1 MTTEVEDYLAAVPE
15 PSRSALEGLRQTI
28 REVVPDA
35 TETISY
41 KVPTFRYQDR
51 ALVAYGAT
59 ETGCTFYV
67 MSTDVFNAF
76 KEKVKGFKTGKG
88 SIRFEPDK
96 LIPPEIVQNIV
107 KARISENTG
116 KYR

>member
-1 MTTEVEDYLAAVPE
+1 MTEVDEYLAAVAAPY
-15 PSRSALEGLRQTI
+15 RAALEDLRETI

-41 KVPTFRYQDR
+41 KVPTFKYQNR
-51 ALVAYGAT
+51 PLVAYGAT
-59 ETGCTFYV
+59 ETGCTFYL

-76 KEKVKGFKTGKG
+76 KAQVKDFKTGKG
-88 SIRFEPDK
+88 SIRFQPDNP
-96 LIPPEIVQNIV
+96 IPTDLVQRIV

-116 KYR
+116 KFS

>member
-1 MTTEVEDYLAAVPE
+1 MTTEIDDYLATVPE
-15 PSRSALEGLRQTI
+15 PSRTALEGLRQTI

-35 TETISY
+35 TEAISF
-41 KVPTFRYQDR
+41 KVPTFKYQDR
-51 ALVAYGAT
+51 PLVAYGAS
-59 ETGCTFYV
+59 ETDCTFYL

-76 KEKVKGFKTGKG
+76 KEKVKGFKTDKG
-88 SIRFEPDK
+88 SIRFQPDK
-96 LIPPEIVQNIV
+96 MIPPEIVQNIV